1 MAVYTPVS
9 DIQLSDF
16 LKDYALGDIISLT
29 EITEGVENSN
39 FILKTSLDNF
49 ILTLYEKRVSGDDLP
64 FFMNLLSELHHQN
77 INCPRPITNKNGDII
92 NICAGKNATIV
103 SFLDGKTA
111 QFTNDS
117 RCSEIGVVLAKL
129 HLATSKLTAHRP
141 NPLGPNSWLNIILDT
156 DDSYTDLP
164 PTLRAEAT
172 EQITELIS
180 HWPSSLPQSVIHA
193 DLFPNNAMFI
203 EDKLTGII
211 DFYFACTDF
220 YAYDLAICLNS
231 WCFEAD
237 GRFNSQKAKKLI
249 DSYQS
254 VRPLNIDEINALP
267 ILSQGA
273 AMRFFA
279 TRYFDWH
286 HTPAGALV
294 QRHDPL
300 EYWTKITFLRDNADH
315 ALYGF

>member
-1 MAVYTPVS
+1 
-9 DIQLSDF
+9 
-16 LKDYALGDIISLT
+16 
-29 EITEGVENSN
+29 
-39 FILKTSLDNF
+39 
-49 ILTLYEKRVSGDDLP
+49 
-64 FFMNLLSELHHQN
+64 
-77 INCPRPITNKNGDII
+77 
-92 NICAGKNATIV
+92 
-103 SFLDGKTA
+103 
-111 QFTNDS
+111 
-117 RCSEIGVVLAKL
+117 
-129 HLATSKLTAHRP
+129 
-141 NPLGPNSWLNIILDT
+141 
-156 DDSYTDLP
+156 
-164 PTLRAEAT
+164 
-172 EQITELIS
+172 
-180 HWPSSLPQSVIHA
+180 
-193 DLFPNNAMFI
+193 MFI